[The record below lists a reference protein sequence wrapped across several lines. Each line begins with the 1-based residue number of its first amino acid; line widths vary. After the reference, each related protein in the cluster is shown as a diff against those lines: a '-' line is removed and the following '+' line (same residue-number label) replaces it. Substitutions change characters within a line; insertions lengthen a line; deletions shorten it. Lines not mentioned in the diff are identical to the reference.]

1 MIYVHILT
9 YDYKATRAARRISL
23 WVYLSSVY
31 IGKAH
36 WISSVLLRRSPR
48 LSKEVRP
55 KPNLNYDVGR
65 QPRRYRSD
73 IKIPHENGRE
83 TKYRLSMG
91 VLLMSAE
98 STFVRSAETKR
109 ISSRPS
115 LRRPFPPALPV
126 PGTSTDTISAK
137 RVLGRLATRFWGR
150 IQSKK
155 RNRSTKRRVRVQYT
169 FYPVRTYKL
178 SFSSLIAFDVIV
190 FRFPSLDLPR
200 SVSSHFLSSIFENT
214 VFSGPA
220 AIRCFFFF

>member
-137 RVLGRLATRFWGR
+137 RVLGRLATRFFLR
-150 IQSKK
+150 TNPIQKTKSFDKK
-155 RNRSTKRRVRVQYT
+155 KSTRTIYVLFRTNVQTKFLFSRRVWRHRLSVPVARFAPFGLVT
-169 FYPVRTYKL
+169 FFVVNFRKH
-178 SFSSLIAFDVIV
+178 SF
-190 FRFPSLDLPR
+190 
-200 SVSSHFLSSIFENT
+200 
-214 VFSGPA
+214 
-220 AIRCFFFF
+220 